1 MFQCY
6 SLYLSHSLLSPLCPQ
21 ASPLCLCL
29 HCEVKLAQS
38 CPTLCDPVDY
48 SLPGSSVYEILQ
60 VRILEWVTVS
70 FSRRSSQSRDRTQ
83 VSTSHAD
90 SLPSQPPASPLLP
103 CKLTTSR
110 GGVGW
115 AGGGKCEGTSKG
127 RGHMNAYG
135 WLMSIYVRNQHNI
148 IKHFSSN

>member
-1 MFQCY
+1 M
-6 SLYLSHSLLSPLCPQ
+6 LLSLFVPYSSFPTVSTALSSVSV
-21 ASPLCLCL
+21 SPLWS
-29 HCEVKLAQS
+29 ETQS

-115 AGGGKCEGTSKG
+115 ARGGKCEGTSKG